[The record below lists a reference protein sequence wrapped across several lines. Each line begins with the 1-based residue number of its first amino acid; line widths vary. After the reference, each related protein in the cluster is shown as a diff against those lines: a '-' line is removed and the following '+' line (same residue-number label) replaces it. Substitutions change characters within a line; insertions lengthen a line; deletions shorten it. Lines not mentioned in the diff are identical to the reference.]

1 MEASSYRPSKDP
13 LTPPGIV
20 HRQDAEQ
27 SCRSQSHHANLPGHH
42 KGHHREVSLL
52 GVGEGLSRGQP
63 FCLFTLR
70 AGTGESSQCTIL
82 RGLDLPRSLGTSR
95 DDSGPGLRWPGV
107 VRIKWELRSGQLNGE
122 QWALDAWALPFA
134 VAAPST
140 AVHRGPPA
148 QCLGLDKFPATPL
161 QGLGKRSLLLQ
172 PR

>member
-107 VRIKWELRSGQLNGE
+107 VRIKCPNFRKYESII
-122 QWALDAWALPFA
+122 
-134 VAAPST
+134 
-140 AVHRGPPA
+140 
-148 QCLGLDKFPATPL
+148 K
-161 QGLGKRSLLLQ
+161 LLLGI
-172 PR
+172 